1 MTNMTQSH
9 SAPKV
14 PRQILDHLYSFSPNR
29 DTLGGTAYLIVG
41 NQGNILID
49 SPSWNGENQQFLQDQ
64 GGIDWLVI
72 THRGSLGKATT
83 IQNATHCRILMQEQE
98 AYLLPEAEVTP
109 FEQEFKLSPEIQ
121 TLWTPGHSPGS
132 ACVYWSSHG
141 GVLFSGRHLLPN
153 TQGQPVPLRT
163 AKTFHWPRQLK
174 NVERLIQQFN
184 QETLHH
190 LCPGANIGFLRGQ
203 RIIDRAYEKLTQID
217 LASCSVA
224 QPII

>member
-9 SAPKV
+9 SASKA

-29 DTLGGTAYLIVG
+29 DTLGGTAYLIVE

-49 SPSWNGENQQFLQDQ
+49 SPPWNRENQQFLQDQ
-64 GGIDWLVI
+64 GGVDWLII
-72 THRGSLGKATT
+72 THRGSLGKATA
-83 IQNATHCRILMQEQE
+83 IQNATHCRILIQEQE
-98 AYLLPEAEVTP
+98 AYLLPDAQVTT
-109 FEQEFKLSPEIQ
+109 FEQEFDLSPNIQ
-121 TLWTPGHSPGS
+121 ALWTPGHSPGS
-132 ACVYWSSHG
+132 ACVYWSNSG
-141 GVLFSGRHLLPN
+141 GVLFTGRHLLPN

-163 AKTFHWPRQLK
+163 AKTFHCPRQLK
-174 NVERLIQQFN
+174 SVERLMQQFN
-184 QETLHH
+184 PDTLHYI
-190 LCPGANIGFLRGQ
+190 CPGANIGFLRGQ